1 MLRAGQVINERVY
14 IQKYCEN
21 TMVCFSARQEETEI
35 SGGDVFNLSLEG
47 PVLFQPA
54 GEVGISHICIKLP
67 AVMPSV
73 AVLVGV

>member
-21 TMVCFSARQEETEI
+21 SRVCCSARQEETEI
-35 SGGDVFNLSLEG
+35 SGGDVCNLSLEG

-67 AVMPSV
+67 AVVLSV
-73 AVLVGV
+73 AVLVAV